1 MSKANSPA
9 SPVPAAHQDATTSP
23 ATTAA
28 PQPDKHLGTGGLY
41 SIVNG
46 ERVLL
51 SRTKAADD
59 ASAAA
64 SPQA

>member
-9 SPVPAAHQDATTSP
+9 SPTSDATTSP
-23 ATTAA
+23 ATAEVQ
-28 PQPDKHLGTGGLY
+28 QPDKHQGTGGLY

-51 SRTKAADD
+51 GRTKAAVDD

-64 SPQA
+64 SSQA